1 MPAKAYEFPTGYS
14 AVFGAE
20 RYQVGEHMFF
30 NNPQNVSQPKI
41 IMALVS
47 DALRT
52 CDPELRGV
60 LASNVVLTGG
70 GSLLTGVLDRLNME
84 LGRMGFAHVRLPLSS
99 SPCQV
104 QLTQPTFLRT
114 GKDPRSRQPHR
125 AAIRRLARRQ
135 HPRQS
140 RNFPPT
146 LDQQGRV
153 AGEFNFHQA
162 SPLLVPWRVQ
172 PLSPL

>member
-1 MPAKAYEFPTGYS
+1 MIRVVARMPAKAYEFPTGYS

-30 NNPQNVSQPKI
+30 NNPQNASQPKI

-84 LGRMGFAHVRLPLSS
+84 LGRMGFAHVRTALSS
-99 SPCQV
+99 SPRQV
-104 QLTQPTFLRT
+104 PLANPVDVLTHRQ
-114 GKDPRSRQPHR
+114 RSTLQETPSSGDTEAGS
-125 AAIRRLARRQ
+125 AAASSPVSELSTNSGSARK
-135 HPRQS
+135 
-140 RNFPPT
+140 N
-146 LDQQGRV
+146 GR
-153 AGEFNFHQA
+153 
-162 SPLLVPWRVQ
+162 
-172 PLSPL
+172 